1 MGVRLGPVRERRA
14 LLEEVV
20 AACIGS
26 ALAAA
31 VVMRPVLAAPSKRV
45 YGLPSDPLS
54 EVWRLEQFRSG
65 QIGLVGNSATT
76 MANFPSG
83 AVLRRPLE
91 VTQILYDVPAWLLV
105 HLVTPVLAYN
115 TLVFVGLWI
124 TGLATYASARVLRI
138 GVIGSALAASLFVL
152 APIHLVEAELH
163 VPLSYVA
170 PLPVLLALGIL
181 TIAEP
186 SPRRGVL
193 LGVIPGVCGYLNAYL
208 LLVAAVLLGALAVVA
223 AWTAVVDRDKRRS
236 LLVAGGVAA
245 VAAALTLAP
254 LAIVLLAF
262 HGSIAGSVTR
272 SEADVVTFSLRPGSY
287 FERSAGSYIG
297 IVGVILASAGLVFG
311 RVSRSAR
318 VAIAIVGLAG
328 LAFSL
333 RPGTSVLGAHPTM
346 PAQLVHDVIP
356 YYRVFGRLEIL
367 AALAVAMLAGLA
379 VDRLAGWRPVWAPAA
394 AVLIAAVAIADVV
407 RDPPSPAGDLG
418 SPDPVATWLASGRGP
433 VAEYPL
439 YGFDNYLLGRYLF
452 RQLRHGRPLLNG
464 SIEGT
469 LSAKL
474 AAAAGTPAGA
484 TARAALQRV
493 GVRAI
498 VVHPPT
504 ELPPSGTGLT
514 LARRFPDGS
523 AGYVL
528 EPAR

>member
-1 MGVRLGPVRERRA
+1 MGVRLGSVRERRA
-14 LLEEVV
+14 LLKEVI

-26 ALAAA
+26 SVVAA

-65 QIGLVGNSATT
+65 QIGLIGNSVST
-76 MANFPSG
+76 MANVPSG
-83 AVLRRPLE
+83 VALRRPIE
-91 VTQILYDVPAWLLV
+91 ATQILYDVPAWLLV
-105 HLVTPVLAYN
+105 HVLTPVPAYN
-115 TLVFVGLWI
+115 VLVFLGLWI
-124 TGLATYASARVLRI
+124 TGLATYASARALRI
-138 GVIGSALAASLFVL
+138 GMIGSALAACLFVL
-152 APIHLVEAELH
+152 APIHLVEAQLH

-193 LGVIPGVCGYLNAYL
+193 LGVIAGVCGYLNAYL
-208 LLVAAVLLGALAVVA
+208 LLVAAVLLGALSVVA
-223 AWTAVVDRDKRRS
+223 VWTAVADRDRRRP
-236 LLVAGGVAA
+236 LLVAGGAAA

-287 FERSAGSYIG
+287 FERSAGTYIG
-297 IVGVILASAGLVFG
+297 IAGLLVAVAGLVFG

-318 VAIAIVGLAG
+318 VTIAVVGLAG
-328 LAFSL
+328 LALSL
-333 RPGTSVLGAHPTM
+333 RPGTSVLGTHPTM

-367 AALAVAMLAGLA
+367 AALAVGMLAGLA
-379 VDRLAGWRPVWAPAA
+379 VDRLAGWRPIWAPAA

-407 RDPPSPAGDLG
+407 RDPPPPAGDLG
-418 SPDPVATWLASGRGP
+418 SRDPVATWLASGSGP

-439 YGFDNYLLGRYLF
+439 YGFDNYLLGGYLF
-452 RQLRHGRPLLNG
+452 RQIRDGRPLLNG

-469 LSAKL
+469 LSGEL
-474 AAAAGTPAGA
+474 AAAASTPTEAK
-484 TARAALQRV
+484 ARAALLRA

-504 ELPPSGTGLT
+504 ELPPSGTGFT
-514 LARRFPDGS
+514 LVRRFPDGS
-523 AGYVL
+523 VGYVL